1 MSSRK
6 SSKPVPVL
14 EASPLIVRPWR
25 ASDLKDVVRNANNS
39 KIWLNLRDR
48 FPHPFTVADARAWLA
63 IRAADSGNPH
73 NFAIEF
79 EGGAIGGIGFKLGTD
94 IARMSAEMGYWLGE
108 PFWGRGFATIALRA
122 VTGYAFASF
131 NLERIQATVY
141 EWNPASVR
149 VLEKA
154 EYQFEGRLRNY
165 VMKDGRLGDVLMY
178 AKLRPD

>member
-1 MSSRK
+1 
-6 SSKPVPVL
+6 VL
-14 EASPLIVRPWR
+14 EAPPVIVRPWR
-25 ASDLKDVVRNANNS
+25 ASDLKDLVRNANNR

-63 IRAADSGNPH
+63 IRGADTGNPH

-79 EGGAIGGIGFKLGTD
+79 EGGAIGGIGIEFFRDVHRFT
-94 IARMSAEMGYWLGE
+94 AEIGYWLGE

-122 VTGYAFASF
+122 VTGYAFAAF
-131 NLERIQATVY
+131 DLERIQATVY
-141 EWNPASVR
+141 EWNPASAR

-154 EYQFEGRLRNY
+154 GYEFEGRLRNY

-178 AKLRPD
+178 AKLRAAG